1 MANSFTTQILREGPR
16 NLVVRVTGEIQ
27 GVASTGGTDI
37 APTAITSIATGSPP
51 CTGLRVD
58 RVKFSIPHG
67 CPLDVNLFWDATSPE
82 LFFGAG
88 GGDDGDFWNFGGITT
103 NAPPGATGDIMFGTS
118 GAAAL
123 TTATLYPFALIVE
136 MVKQGV
142 QLPI

>member
-1 MANSFTTQILREGPR
+1 MANSYTTQVLRDGPR

-37 APTAITSIATGSPP
+37 GPVAITSIATGSPP

-67 CPLDVNLFWDATSPE
+67 CPLDVNLYWDATTPE
-82 LFFGAG
+82 LFWGVG
-88 GGDDGDFWNFGGITT
+88 GGDDDEFSNFGGLTT

-123 TTATLYPFALIVE
+123 TTATLYTFALIVE
-136 MVKQGV
+136 CVKLGTK
-142 QLPI
+142 LPN